1 MTPGEHSLSFHDRLG
16 YRIAAV
22 LATPD
27 RPTDRL
33 AVLCHGF
40 LSHKNSTTNTTLTRL
55 LNDRGIATLRFDFFG
70 HGDSQGPFENITTTI
85 GVAQATAALQEGISR
100 GFGRIGLVGSSF
112 GGLVSILTA
121 SRWPDAYV
129 SHSECPP
136 LSCLALKCPVVDF
149 AEELRLEFGPEGM
162 AEWKAT
168 DTIPNIM
175 GGPDRITLHYAFY
188 EDALRQIAYDP
199 ARSITAPT
207 VIVQGDCD
215 EHVPLHQSR
224 QLFEVLRVK
233 KHLELLPGADHQFT
247 KGMDFTRMTKVIA
260 DWLIQH
266 LSTAQS

>member
-1 MTPGEHSLSFHDRLG
+1 MTPREHSLSFHDRLG
-16 YRIAAV
+16 YRIAAI

-121 SRWPDAYV
+121 SHWPDDHA
-129 SHSECPP
+129 SRSERPP

-168 DTIPNIM
+168 DTIPNIL
-175 GGPDRITLHYAFY
+175 GGADRIRLHYGFY
-188 EDALRQIAYDP
+188 EDSLELIAYEP
-199 ARSITAPT
+199 ARKIDAPT
-207 VIVQGDCD
+207 LVVQGDCD
-215 EHVPLHQSR
+215 ELVPLHQSR
-224 QLFEVLRVK
+224 RLMESLAGTAR
-233 KHLELLPGADHQFT
+233 LELLPGADHQFT
-247 KGMDFTRMTKVIA
+247 RAEDFRTMIS
-260 DWLIQH
+260 LIVEWTTDH
-266 LSTAQS
+266 LGRT